1 MKVGRIVRER
11 RKALGLTQE
20 QVAEALGISAPAVNK
35 WEREVSLPDITL
47 LPPLARLL
55 GIDLNTLLSFQENL
69 TDGEITQFVNSL
81 DETVQRQGYD
91 AAFQAAREKLREFPS
106 CDRLRY
112 AAAMYLNG
120 ALLLYPPPDQ
130 ALYQPQL
137 EQWIQDLAESPDP
150 EIRQAALPML
160 ISRFRQQGELEKA
173 RQLIDSLA
181 APLVDKEEQ
190 LAKLLSQEQK
200 WEEAAS
206 LWERRVMKL
215 ATDLQTALLY
225 LMEAAEKEERRQDA
239 DSIVQVYRQMSQ
251 IVGLAP
257 WTAYNGQFQLAV
269 SRQDPLLCAEALEN
283 MVSSLKESWRPWETS
298 LYRHTPPKE
307 NDLSRRLL
315 DLLGEELEQ
324 GDDLAFLRNTPQY
337 ETLLELWQQDN
348 A

>member
-1 MKVGRIVRER
+1 M
-11 RKALGLTQE
+11 
-20 QVAEALGISAPAVNK
+20 
-35 WEREVSLPDITL
+35 
-47 LPPLARLL
+47 
-55 GIDLNTLLSFQENL
+55 
-69 TDGEITQFVNSL
+69 
-81 DETVQRQGYD
+81 
-91 AAFQAAREKLREFPS
+91 
-106 CDRLRY
+106 
-112 AAAMYLNG
+112 
-120 ALLLYPPPDQ
+120 LLYPPPDQ

-160 ISRFRQQGELEKA
+160 ISRFRQQGKLEKA

-251 IVGLAP
+251 IAGLAP

-269 SRQDPLLCAEALEN
+269 SRQDPILCAEALEN
-283 MVSSLKESWRPWETS
+283 MVSSLKESWRPWEAS
-298 LYRHTPPKE
+298 LYRHTPPKA

-337 ETLLELWQQDN
+337 ETLLGLWQQDN